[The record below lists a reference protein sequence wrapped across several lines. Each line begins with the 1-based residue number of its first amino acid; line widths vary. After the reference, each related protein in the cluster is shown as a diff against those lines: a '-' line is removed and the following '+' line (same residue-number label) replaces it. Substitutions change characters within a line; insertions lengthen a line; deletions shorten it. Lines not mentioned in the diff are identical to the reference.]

1 VTDKE
6 KPCGTLK
13 IMRTPGLAPTL
24 ALLSLAAPI
33 VQAAT
38 LPRPA
43 PDFVINLAPG
53 MGAPIRLS
61 QYKGKTVVLAFI
73 LTYCSHC
80 QKSVGFL
87 TKDQQE
93 FGPRGLQVLASA
105 IDAPTAVPAFIQQ
118 FRPPFPVGFN
128 TTEEAMGF
136 MQHVPMM
143 TPYMPMIAFIDK
155 DGVIRAQFEG
165 NDPFLS
171 EGVQERNLRDKIE
184 ELLKPAMPG
193 KKTVSKTKGTSA
205 AAKKQSN

>member
-1 VTDKE
+1 
-6 KPCGTLK
+6 
-13 IMRTPGLAPTL
+13 MRKPGLLATTL

-33 VQAAT
+33 VRAAN

-43 PDFVINLAPG
+43 PEFGINLAFG
-53 MGAPIRLS
+53 KPIKLS

-80 QKSVGFL
+80 QKAIGFL

-93 FGPRGLQVLASA
+93 FAPRGLQVLASA
-105 IDAPTAVPAFIQQ
+105 IDAPTAVPAFVKQ
-118 FRPPFPVGFN
+118 FNPPFPVGFN
-128 TTEEAMGF
+128 TSEEAMGF

-143 TPYMPMIAFIDK
+143 TSYMPMIAFIDK
-155 DGVIRAQFEG
+155 DGVIRAQYEG

-184 ELLKPAMPG
+184 ELLKPATPG
-193 KKTVSKTKGTSA
+193 KKTAAKTKGT
-205 AAKKQSN
+205 AKKQSN

>member
-1 VTDKE
+1 
-6 KPCGTLK
+6 
-13 IMRTPGLAPTL
+13 MRYPGLRATAL
-24 ALLSLAAPI
+24 ALLSLAAPL

-38 LPRPA
+38 IPRPA
-43 PDFVINLAPG
+43 PDFSINLAPG
-53 MGAPIRLS
+53 KTIRLS

-105 IDAPTAVPAFIQQ
+105 IDNPIAVPGFIQQ
-118 FRPPFPVGFN
+118 FSPPFPVGFN
-128 TTEEAMGF
+128 SNEDAMGF

-143 TPYMPMIAFIDK
+143 TSYMPMMAFIDK
-155 DGVIRAQFEG
+155 DGVIRAQYEG

-171 EGVQERNLRDKIE
+171 EGVQEKNLRDKIE
-184 ELLKPAMPG
+184 ELLKPAAPH
-193 KKTVSKTKGTSA
+193 KKTATKGTAA
-205 AAKKQSN
+205 AAKK